1 MTNGEKF
8 MEVFGV
14 GCATYDVMH
23 DITTIHRNGD
33 WWDKEYEWKETN
45 FSDIRDDFA
54 SDVYETLSFLQT
66 NSEANRIIDSFDRVV
81 SELEDELAK
90 AEDFKQKAGVVIE
103 QLRADRDRLATALE
117 EIERT
122 ITEHAYP
129 VRYDTNS
136 IELGMTLTGIKQAF
150 DMHRKGEE

>member
-8 MEVFGV
+8 IEVFGV

-33 WWDKEYEWKETN
+33 WWDAEYEE
-45 FSDIRDDFA
+45 
-54 SDVYETLSFLQT
+54 E
-66 NSEANRIIDSFDRVV
+66 E
-81 SELEDELAK
+81 EEPC
-90 AEDFKQKAGVVIE
+90 EDFKQKAGVVIA
-103 QLRADRDRLATALE
+103 QLLEDRDILATALE

-129 VRYDTNS
+129 VKIRH
-136 IELGMTLTGIKQAF
+136 Q
-150 DMHRKGEE
+150 

>member
-1 MTNGEKF
+1 MDVLEKQ
-8 MEVFGV
+8 MVEPV

-33 WWDKEYEWKETN
+33 WWDKEYEGEEKITDKITDHEALE
-45 FSDIRDDFA
+45 ILEEVMEMDD
-54 SDVYETLSFLQT
+54 SMYQYNQRYL
-66 NSEANRIIDSFDRVV
+66 EALNMALDA
-81 SELEDELAK
+81 LK
-90 AEDFKQKAGVVIE
+90 FKKKAGVVIE
-103 QLRADRDRLATALE
+103 QLRADRDRLATALD